1 MVPTAHVIGLSA
13 LLFVIGVAGVA
24 TRRNLIVVL
33 MSIELMLNATNLAF
47 VGFNRMWAGADA
59 VHRFD
64 GQVFVLMV
72 VTVAAA
78 EVAVGL
84 GIVISMFRN
93 RDSVNLEDVSLLKW

>member
-1 MVPTAHVIGLSA
+1 MIPLEHVIGLSA

-24 TRRNLIVVL
+24 VRRNLIVVL
-33 MSIELMLNATNLAF
+33 MSIELMLNAVNLAF
-47 VGFNRMWAGADA
+47 VGFNRMWPGTLDA
-59 VHRFD
+59 PRLD

-72 VTVAAA
+72 ITVAAA